1 MNNKTHSHSVGS
13 QHHVDLLA
21 EYVQQAS
28 HGKLCIVNMYKDYEN
43 CRVKFTYNTDLE
55 WEAIKDG
62 IRIFDNDL
70 TKSRGQSIL

>member
-28 HGKLCIVNMYKDYEN
+28 HGKLCIVNMYKDYDN
-43 CRVKFTYNTDLE
+43 CRVKFTCNTDLE
-55 WEAIKDG
+55 WEAIRDG
-62 IRIFDNDL
+62 VRIFESDL
-70 TKSRGQSIL
+70 NKSRGQSIL

>member
-1 MNNKTHSHSVGS
+1 MNDKTHSHSVGS

-28 HGKLCIVNMYKDYEN
+28 HSKLCIVNMYKDYEN

-62 IRIFDNDL
+62 VRIFESDL
-70 TKSRGQSIL
+70 NKSRGQSIL